1 MEIQQTAN
9 DFKFYTLFGML
20 LVTSKL
26 CAMLFAQRLILF
38 YGVILPGGIVP
49 FCITFMILDI
59 VTNNYG
65 FRNARKIIFF
75 NLACEASMALII
87 QLTLTITPSSIFHY
101 EQSYQKLMT
110 PFITLFTASLT
121 ATVVAYLLNCYVFSK
136 LYYSFKGK
144 HLWLRCILATALGE
158 LIFSIIW
165 TTIFFWKQIG
175 LYSINILVINQYL
188 FKVLFEII
196 TLPITYL
203 IVYLLNKYELHVDIE
218 YKNFKPLHK
227 G

>member
-1 MEIQQTAN
+1 MNSKQAN
-9 DFKFYTLFGML
+9 DFKFFTLFGML

-26 CAMLFAQRLILF
+26 CSMLFAQRLISLC
-38 YGVILPGGIVP
+38 GIILPGGIIP
-49 FCITFMILDI
+49 FCITFMVLDI

-65 FRNARKIIFF
+65 FKNARKIIFF
-75 NLACEASMALII
+75 NLLCEAILAFNI
-87 QLTLTITPSSIFHY
+87 QTTLKITPSLLFQH
-101 EQSYQKLMT
+101 EPAYQELMS
-110 PFITLFTASLT
+110 PFIKLFTASLF
-121 ATVVAYLLNCYVFSK
+121 ATVVAYLLNCYIFSR

-158 LIFSIIW
+158 LVFSIIW
-165 TTIFFWKQIG
+165 TVVFFWKQ
-175 LYSINILVINQYL
+175 LSIDNMNVLVINQYL

-196 TLPITYL
+196 TLPITYFA
-203 IVYLLNKYELHVDIE
+203 VYLLNKYELDVDIE